1 LSIALTR
8 LGSEQAELFMELQV
22 TSISFIFEFIL
33 LSSLLT
39 ALLGWG
45 SIHLSNRMGLVDMP
59 NSAPHKQHG
68 IPTPI
73 AGGIALYGSLL
84 LTAWWT
90 GIYRNPSL
98 VAMYVAA
105 LPVFLF
111 GLWDDFREI
120 SPLMKLLGQSL
131 AVIILI
137 SLGISI
143 KVFESPEFFY
153 SFPGQINVYLDWLL
167 TYLWIVGIINAFNFV
182 DSMDGLALG
191 LAGMATT
198 FFILVTLDAGQPIL
212 SRQSVL
218 LLGACIGLYFFN
230 SPPAKLFLGDS
241 GAQTLGFVLAVLA
254 IAYRPLGAFQS
265 SSWVVPIMLLGVPIF
280 DTVLVVLSRIRRGK
294 PIYSA
299 SRDHTYHRLV
309 AMGWSSGKAVL
320 IMQVVALLLGCLAFI
335 VLSRPPLV
343 ANGIFI
349 AVILVGTV
357 ALVYLDNRK
366 LWV

>member
-1 LSIALTR
+1 
-8 LGSEQAELFMELQV
+8 MELQV
-22 TSISFIFEFIL
+22 SSISFIFEYVL

-39 ALLGWG
+39 AVLAWG
-45 SIHLSNRMGLVDMP
+45 SIQFSNRTGLVDMP
-59 NSAPHKQHG
+59 NSAPHKQHVV
-68 IPTPI
+68 PTPI
-73 AGGIALYGSLL
+73 AGGIALYVSLL
-84 LTAWWT
+84 LTTWWT
-90 GIYRNPSL
+90 GIYRDTSL
-98 VAMYVAA
+98 IAMYIAA
-105 LPVFLF
+105 LPVFIF

-120 SPLMKLLGQSL
+120 SPLLKLIGQSL

-137 SLGISI
+137 SMGVSI

-153 SFPGQINVYLDWLL
+153 SFPGQINVYLDWFL
-167 TYLWIVGIINAFNFV
+167 TYLWIVGITNAFNFV

-191 LAGMATT
+191 LAGLATT
-198 FFILVTLDAGQPIL
+198 FFILVTLDAGQPFL
-212 SRQSVL
+212 SQQSAL

-230 SPPAKLFLGDS
+230 SPPARLFMGDS

-280 DTVLVVLSRIRRGK
+280 DAVLVVFSRIRRGK

-299 SRDHTYHRLV
+299 STDHTYHRLV
-309 AMGWSSGKAVL
+309 ALGWTSGKAVL
-320 IMQVVALLLGCLAFI
+320 IMQIVSLLLGCLAFV

-349 AVILVGTV
+349 LVVLVSTA
-357 ALVYLDNRK
+357 ALVYLDKRQ
-366 LWV
+366 W